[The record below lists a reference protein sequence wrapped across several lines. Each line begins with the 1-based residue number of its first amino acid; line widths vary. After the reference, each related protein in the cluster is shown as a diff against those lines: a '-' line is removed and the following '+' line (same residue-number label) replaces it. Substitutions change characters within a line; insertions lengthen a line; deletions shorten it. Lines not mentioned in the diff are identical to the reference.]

1 MNPCFD
7 RFPKWCG
14 SISGLFAMRL
24 LFSLSV
30 GLLLAGLL
38 GTTPAAAQS
47 EPGAAGTAQ
56 ATGPSVADI
65 VIDEAARRILH
76 DYYARNANAWV
87 VANPDEYGDGGGNNK
102 NKKQKNKHKALP
114 PGIAKKGTLPPGIAK
129 QLVRNGQL
137 PAGVEYRP
145 LPPDLIVQL
154 PVLAPDYRYVI
165 ADDRVM
171 LIRAATNVILDVLQV
186 PAL

>member
-1 MNPCFD
+1 
-7 RFPKWCG
+7 
-14 SISGLFAMRL
+14 MRIV
-24 LFSLSV
+24 LSV
-30 GLLLAGLL
+30 TAGLILAGVAIA
-38 GTTPAAAQS
+38 PALAQS
-47 EPGAAGTAQ
+47 EPGANGTSQ

-65 VIDEAARRILH
+65 VIDTAARRILH

-87 VANPDEYGDGGGNNK
+87 VANPEDGDGGGTGNKK
-102 NKKQKNKHKALP
+102 NKKNKHKNLP

-129 QLVRNGQL
+129 QLVRNGQI
-137 PAGVEYRP
+137 PAGVEYHP

-154 PVLAPDYRYVI
+154 PVLQPAYRYVI

-171 LIRAATNVILDVLQV
+171 LIQAATNVILDVLQV

>member
-1 MNPCFD
+1 
-7 RFPKWCG
+7 
-14 SISGLFAMRL
+14 MRL
-24 LFSLSV
+24 LLPIFV
-30 GLLLAGLL
+30 GILL
-38 GTTPAAAQS
+38 GGLIGVAPCLAQS
-47 EPGAAGTAQ
+47 EPGAAGASTAQ
-56 ATGPSVADI
+56 AAEPSI
-65 VIDEAARRILH
+65 GNIIIDEAARRILH

-87 VANPDEYGDGGGNNK
+87 VANPDQGGGGG
-102 NKKQKNKHKALP
+102 KKQKNKHKNLP

-137 PAGVEYRP
+137 PPGLEYHP

-154 PVLAPDYRYVI
+154 PPLAPDYRYVI

-171 LIRAATNVILDVLQV
+171 LIRAATNVILDILQV